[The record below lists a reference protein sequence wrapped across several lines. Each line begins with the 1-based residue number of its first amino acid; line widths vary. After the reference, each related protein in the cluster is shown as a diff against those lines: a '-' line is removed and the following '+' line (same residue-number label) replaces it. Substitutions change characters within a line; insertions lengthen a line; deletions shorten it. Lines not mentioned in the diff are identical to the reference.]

1 MPHTLSNMAEYYR
14 ESAKT
19 SAKGRKTHMM
29 ARKGS
34 PKHHRGTGAL
44 QFNNCSPGR
53 TTPAGSEMNRHDF
66 FQQVQSLNWPADWE
80 IDLHFVS
87 SSRSQAEFQDIS
99 GQSPP
104 KIDVVRPTAG
114 FQLAPAPASLPRPPS
129 SWTAADDEESTV
141 VCSDIP
147 DQNIG
152 SILSNQLKML
162 LKVQG

>member
-1 MPHTLSNMAEYYR
+1 MAEYYR
-14 ESAKT
+14 ESAKM
-19 SAKGRKTHMM
+19 SAKGRKTIA

-34 PKHHRGTGAL
+34 PRHTRGRGTTAS
-44 QFNNCSPGR
+44 QSNSCTPGR
-53 TTPAGSEMNRHDF
+53 TTPAGSEMNRQDVF
-66 FQQVQSLNWPADWE
+66 PQVQSSNWPADAE
-80 IDLHFVS
+80 IDHFVS
-87 SSRSQAEFQDIS
+87 SYRVQAELQDDVL

-104 KIDVVRPTAG
+104 RIDAVRPTAG

-129 SWTAADDEESTV
+129 SWTTADNEEVTV
-141 VCSDIP
+141 VCTDVS